1 MAAWRV
7 LLVHTSI
14 TLTKTLRDR
23 GEATKFHNRIEDAK
37 TGKLLMDIGS
47 SDQE

>member
-1 MAAWRV
+1 MS
-7 LLVHTSI
+7 VHTSI
-14 TLTKTLRDR
+14 TLTKIPRDR
-23 GEATKFHNRIEDAK
+23 GEVTRLHNRIEDAK

>member
-1 MAAWRV
+1 MS
-7 LLVHTSI
+7 VHTSI
-14 TLTKTLRDR
+14 PLTKTPRNR
-23 GEATKFHNRIEDAK
+23 GEATKFHNRVEDAK